1 MTNDP
6 RDLISDSYRE
16 LNRQLHEQNGKYG
29 VMRDTGDMNE
39 ADAVTASIIDVAR
52 NNKMKSILDYGCGKG
67 MFKQA
72 ASRLAPDLTVTEY
85 DPAIPGKDALPEPAD
100 LVLCLDVL
108 EHIEPALLDAVLRHI
123 RSVTIKGA
131 LLRPSLVPALKTLQ
145 DGRNAHLIVEA
156 PGWWQGKVSRYFN
169 VISTQSR
176 LDKLNRLAAIDLVC
190 TPKPT

>member
-16 LNRQLHEQNGKYG
+16 MNRQLHEQNGNYG
-29 VMRDTGDMNE
+29 VMRDYGDMNE
-39 ADAVTASIIDVAR
+39 ADAVAASIIHVAK

-67 MFKQA
+67 MFKKA

-131 LLRPSLVPALKTLQ
+131 LLRPSLVPALKTLP
-145 DGRNAHLIVEA
+145 DGRNAHLILEA

-190 TPKPT
+190 TPKPA

>member
-16 LNRQLHEQNGKYG
+16 MNRQLHEQNKKYG
-29 VMRDTGDMNE
+29 VMRDSGDMQE

-67 MFKQA
+67 MFKEA

-85 DPAIPGKDALPEPAD
+85 DPAIPGKDALPTPAD
-100 LVLCLDVL
+100 LVICTDVL
-108 EHIEPALLDAVLRHI
+108 EHVEPDLLDAVLQHI

-131 LLRPSLVPALKTLQ
+131 ISLPNLLPAKKVLR
-145 DGRNAHLIVEA
+145 DGRNAHLIQESPA
-156 PGWWQGKVSRYFN
+156 WWHGKVSKYFN
-169 VISTQSR
+169 VLSNKTHYKEPNVPMIVE
-176 LDKLNRLAAIDLVC
+176 LIC
-190 TPKPT
+190 TPKPA